1 MHRTKPGKEAFTVV
15 SAMRRL
21 RLLAV
26 AAAAVLVVGACSA
39 DESSDGKQ
47 GGISAA
53 DASGQGGGM
62 RPVKTNEQD
71 WRGVADALARE
82 GELRGGTVYRTGFPR
97 SDLTVTSQG
106 VRIEAGLSLGSW
118 AAFAKYPDGTTMAMG
133 DLVVTEA
140 ELPAVTDALQEA
152 GIAQT
157 SLHKH
162 LPEHAPAV
170 WWTHFHATGQDPVKL
185 AQGVRAALDAT
196 DTPPPAPP
204 SDEEPDL
211 DTDALDE
218 VMAAEGT
225 NSEGI
230 YKFSFAR
237 AETITD
243 HHKVIPPAMGVTTA
257 IAFQPTGDG
266 NAAINGDFAMTA
278 DEVQPVIQAL
288 RRGDI
293 DVVALHNHGLA
304 ERPLLFYIHF
314 WAEDDAVRLARTLKR
329 AVDATDVTPAG

>member
-1 MHRTKPGKEAFTVV
+1 M
-15 SAMRRL
+15 SAKRRL

-26 AAAAVLVVGACSA
+26 AAAAVLVTGACTTGQTSA
-39 DESSDGKQ
+39 GTNDGTNAAHA
-47 GGISAA
+47 SA
-53 DASGQGGGM
+53 GGGGM
-62 RPVKTNEQD
+62 HPVKTSKQD
-71 WRGVADALARE
+71 WRGVADALGRA
-82 GELRGGTVYRTGFPR
+82 GELQGGTVYRTGFAR
-97 SDLTVTSQG
+97 SDLTVTSEG
-106 VRIEAGLSLGSW
+106 IRVEAGLSLGSW

-157 SLHKH
+157 ALHKH
-162 LPEHAPAV
+162 LPEHTPDV
-170 WWTHFHATGQDPVKL
+170 WWTHIHATGKNPVKI
-185 AQGVRAALDAT
+185 ARGIRAALDAT

-218 VMAAEGT
+218 VMGTEGT
-225 NSEGI
+225 NAGGI

-243 HHKVIPPAMGVTTA
+243 HHKVLPPAMGVTTA
-257 IAFQPTGDG
+257 IGFQPTGDG
-266 NAAINGDFAMTA
+266 DAAINGDFAMTA

-288 RRGDI
+288 RRGGI
-293 DVVALHNHGLA
+293 DVVALHNHGLG
-304 ERPLLFYIHF
+304 ERPRLFYLHF
-314 WAEDDAVRLARTLKR
+314 WAEDDAVQLARSLKR
-329 AVDATDVTPAG
+329 AVEATDVTPAE